1 VLVTASLL
9 VYTPSGTAQQKTFV
23 ETSTTRSALPD
34 APVPASGAS
43 FSAKEDLPLDLQPHA
58 SVTVGNTPKHTLTD
72 LGHIAVFP
80 KYIRTRDL
88 EWLVPLTGATAAAF
102 ATDTHTMRDVVSRNP
117 SFNDTSGN
125 VSDGLVGGMIALPV
139 AAFGIGQ
146 IEHREH
152 LRETG
157 ILGGEAMVDA
167 FVVDQALKLCTFRER
182 PSVDNARGQF
192 FIGKSGVDSSFASS
206 HSVIAWSS
214 AAVISGEYKSRWKQ
228 IAVYAAAGGVSAT
241 RVMAQQHFPT
251 DVLVGSATGWLIG
264 HYVYRAHHH
273 ADVTQ

>member
-1 VLVTASLL
+1 MVAISLL
-9 VYTPSGTAQQKTFV
+9 VGSSSGIAQQKTFV
-23 ETSTTRSALPD
+23 ETSSTRSALPD
-34 APVPASGAS
+34 APIPASGKPYA
-43 FSAKEDLPLDLQPHA
+43 AKEDLPLDLQPHA
-58 SVTVGNTPKHTLTD
+58 QITVANTPKHGITD

-88 EWLVPLTGATAAAF
+88 AWLVPLTGATAAAF
-102 ATDTHTMRDVVSRNP
+102 ATDTHTMRDVVSKDP
-117 SFNDTSGN
+117 SFNDTSAS

-139 AAFGIGQ
+139 AAFGIGELQ
-146 IEHREH
+146 HRDH

-167 FVVDQALKLCTFRER
+167 FVVDQALKLFTFRER
-182 PSVDNARGQF
+182 PSVDNARGDF

-273 ADVTQ
+273 ADVAQ